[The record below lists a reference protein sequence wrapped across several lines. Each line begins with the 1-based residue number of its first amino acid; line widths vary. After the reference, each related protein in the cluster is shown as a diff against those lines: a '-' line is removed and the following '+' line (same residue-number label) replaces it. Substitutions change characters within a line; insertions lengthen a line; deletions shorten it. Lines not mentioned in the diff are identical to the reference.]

1 MESPREEQVAV
12 EQAAKKYSEYVQEIT
27 EKVHPLRVA
36 LSGLLLLVLLGGIA
50 STWYWVIPRDD
61 VSVETLYL
69 QRSGHVV
76 LSEIHNDGSRAITE
90 VSIMVQFIDSQGDM
104 VDMFSV
110 SIDNISSHSSVAGN
124 DMELVMMGISIW
136 DEHTVRIDFDWT
148 DHSGKS
154 HSKTWVHPVGE
165 WAFEKFVDE
174 P

>member
-1 MESPREEQVAV
+1 MQTPHDEQVAV
-12 EQAAKKYSEYVQEIT
+12 EQAAKEYGELVQDIAER
-27 EKVHPLRVA
+27 VHPWRVA
-36 LSGLLLLVLLGGIA
+36 LSGLLLLVLLGGIV
-50 STWYWVIPRDD
+50 STWHWVIPRDD

-69 QRSGHVV
+69 QRSGHIV

-110 SIDNISSHSSVAGN
+110 YIDNISSHSSVAGN

-165 WAFEKFVDE
+165 WVFEKFVDE

>member
-1 MESPREEQVAV
+1 MQTPHDEQVAV
-12 EQAAKKYSEYVQEIT
+12 EQAAKEYGELVQDIAER
-27 EKVHPLRVA
+27 VHPWRVA
-36 LSGLLLLVLLGGIA
+36 LSGLLLLVLLGGIV
-50 STWYWVIPRDD
+50 STWHWVIPRDD

-69 QRSGHVV
+69 QRSGHIV

-104 VDMFSV
+104 IDMFSV
-110 SIDNISSHSSVAGN
+110 YIDNISSHSSVAGN

-165 WAFEKFVDE
+165 WVFEKFVDE

>member
-1 MESPREEQVAV
+1 MQIPSEEQISV
-12 EQAAKKYSEYVQEIT
+12 EQAAKEYGELVQDIAER
-27 EKVHPLRVA
+27 VHPWRVA
-36 LSGLLLLVLLGGIA
+36 LSGILLLVLLGGIV
-50 STWYWVIPRDD
+50 STWHWVIPRDD

-69 QRSGHVV
+69 QRSGHIV
-76 LSEIHNDGSRAITE
+76 LSEIHNEGSRAITE

-110 SIDNISSHSSVAGN
+110 YIGNISSHSSVAGN

>member
-1 MESPREEQVAV
+1 MQTPHDEQVAV
-12 EQAAKKYSEYVQEIT
+12 EQAAKEYGELVQDIAER
-27 EKVHPLRVA
+27 VHPLRVA
-36 LSGLLLLVLLGGIA
+36 LSGLLLLIILGGIV

-104 VDMFSV
+104 VDMFSL

-136 DEHTVRIDFDWT
+136 DEYTVRIDLDWT

>member
-1 MESPREEQVAV
+1 MQIPPEEQVAV
-12 EQAAKKYSEYVQEIT
+12 AQASKKYSEFVQDISDR
-27 EKVHPLRVA
+27 VHPLRVA
-36 LSGLLLLVLLGGIA
+36 LSGLLLLILLGGVA

-76 LSEIHNDGSRAITE
+76 LSEIHNGGSRAITD

-104 VDMFSV
+104 IDMFSV
-110 SIDNISSHSSVAGN
+110 SIENISSHSSVSGN
-124 DMELVMMGISIW
+124 DMQLVMMGISIW
-136 DEHTVRIDFDWT
+136 DEHTVRIDFSWT
-148 DHSGKS
+148 DYSGKS

>member
-1 MESPREEQVAV
+1 MQIPQEEQVAV
-12 EQAAKKYSEYVQEIT
+12 SQAAKEYGELVQDIAER
-27 EKVHPLRVA
+27 VHPWRVA
-36 LSGLLLLVLLGGIA
+36 LSGLLLLILLGGVA

-76 LSEIHNDGSRAITE
+76 LSEIHNEGSRAITE
-90 VSIMVQFIDSQGDM
+90 VSIMVQFVDSQGDM

-110 SIDNISSHSSVAGN
+110 SIESIPSHSSVAGN
-124 DMELVMMGISIW
+124 DMELVMRGISIW
-136 DEHTVRIDFDWT
+136 DEHLVRIDFDWT
-148 DHSGKS
+148 DYSGKS

-165 WAFEKFVDE
+165 WAYEKFVDE

>member
-1 MESPREEQVAV
+1 MQTPHDEQISV
-12 EQAAKKYSEYVQEIT
+12 EQAAKKYSEYVQDIAER
-27 EKVHPLRVA
+27 VHPLRVA
-36 LSGLLLLVLLGGIA
+36 LSGLLLLVLLGGIV

-76 LSEIHNDGSRAITE
+76 LSEVHNDGSRTITD

-110 SIDNISSHSSVAGN
+110 SIGNISSHSSVSGN
-124 DMELVMMGISIW
+124 DMELVMMGVSIW
-136 DEHTVRIDFDWT
+136 DNHTVRIDLDWT
-148 DHSGKS
+148 DHSGRA

-165 WAFEKFVDE
+165 WVVEKFVDE